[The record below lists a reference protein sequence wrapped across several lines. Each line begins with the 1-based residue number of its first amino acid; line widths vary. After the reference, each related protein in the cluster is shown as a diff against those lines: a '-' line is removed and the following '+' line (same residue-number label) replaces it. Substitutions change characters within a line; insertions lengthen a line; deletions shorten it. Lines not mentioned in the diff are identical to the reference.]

1 VAGNRTF
8 WDNPEPVIRF
18 HPFSFKEDTMVEI
31 SKEVF
36 EIVNK
41 PGRVGVLG
49 TADKQGQPNT
59 AYFGSLRLM
68 VDGSVV
74 LGLGKNRS
82 LKNLEE
88 NPLAVLFCVTESP
101 VGFQTPGLR
110 LYLKLKEIQKAGPLY
125 DAIKTAIAEHAGADA
140 AKMIVAAAAFEVT
153 DIRKLVDWQR

>member
-1 VAGNRTF
+1 
-8 WDNPEPVIRF
+8 
-18 HPFSFKEDTMVEI
+18 MVDI
-31 SKEVF
+31 GKEVYD
-36 EIVNK
+36 IVNK

-59 AYFGSLRLM
+59 AYFGSLRLLE
-68 VDGSVV
+68 DGSVV

-110 LYLKLKEIQKAGPLY
+110 LYLKVKEIQKAGPLY
-125 DAIKTAIAEHAGADA
+125 DTIKKAIAEHAGEDA
-140 AKMIVAAAAFEVT
+140 AKMIVAAASFEVT
-153 DIRKLVDWQR
+153 EIRKLLDW

>member
-1 VAGNRTF
+1 MWANVRYFNEARQC
-8 WDNPEPVIRF
+8 
-18 HPFSFKEDTMVEI
+18 SI
-31 SKEVF
+31 SKEVL

-41 PGRVGVLG
+41 PGRVGVSG
-49 TADKQGQPNT
+49 TTDKQGQPNT

-68 VDGSVV
+68 EDGSVF

-110 LYLKLKEIQKAGPLY
+110 LHLKLKEIQKAGLLY
-125 DAIKTAIAEHAGADA
+125 DAIKSAIAEHAGVDA
-140 AKMIVAAAAFEVT
+140 AKMIVAASAFEVT

>member
-1 VAGNRTF
+1 
-8 WDNPEPVIRF
+8 
-18 HPFSFKEDTMVEI
+18 MVDI
-31 SKEVF
+31 GKEVYD
-36 EIVNK
+36 IVNK
-41 PGRVGVLG
+41 PGRIGVLG

-68 VDGSVV
+68 EDGTVV

-88 NPLAVLFCVTESP
+88 NPLAVLFCVTEGP

-110 LYLKLKEIQKAGPLY
+110 LYLKVKEIQKSGPLY
-125 DAIKTAIAEHAGADA
+125 DTIKKAIAEHAGEDA

-153 DIRKLVDWQR
+153 EIRKLLDW

>member
-1 VAGNRTF
+1 MT
-8 WDNPEPVIRF
+8 
-18 HPFSFKEDTMVEI
+18 EI
-31 SKEVF
+31 DKEVF
-36 EIVNK
+36 EVVNK

-49 TADKQGQPNT
+49 TADRKGQPNA

-68 VDGSVV
+68 EDGSVV
-74 LGLGKNRS
+74 LGLGNNRS
-82 LKNLEE
+82 LKNLQE

-140 AKMIVAAAAFEVT
+140 AKMIVAAAAFDIT
-153 DIRKLVDWQR
+153 NIRKLVDWES

>member
-1 VAGNRTF
+1 
-8 WDNPEPVIRF
+8 
-18 HPFSFKEDTMVEI
+18 MVEI
-31 SKEVF
+31 NKQVF

-49 TADKQGQPNT
+49 TADQQGQPNT

-68 VDGSVV
+68 EDGTVV
-74 LGLGKNRS
+74 VGLGNNRS

-101 VGFQTPGLR
+101 VGFQTPGIR

-125 DAIKTAIAEHAGADA
+125 DAIKVAIAEHAGADA
-140 AKMIVAAAAFEVT
+140 AKMIVAAAAFDVT
-153 DIRKLVDWQR
+153 DIRKLVDWPS